1 MVAATLLLLFGLE
14 YGGQSFPWDSA
25 TVICLIVVG
34 TFCFVVFFVNEWKL
48 ALYPI
53 IPLRIFNRGSTIA
66 CLVVCFCHGCVFIA
80 GSYYLPLYF
89 QAVLGA
95 TPILSGV
102 YVLPSALALALFAA
116 STGHFIRITGK
127 VLPPIFFGFI
137 FMTVGFG
144 LYIDLD
150 RTSGWAKI
158 VIYQI
163 IAGCGVGPLFQS
175 PLIAMQSFIKPGD
188 IAAATSTF
196 AWARM
201 LACASS
207 VVAGQAVFQNVMAKK
222 KLSLTESLGGT
233 TAADIGGNSAGS
245 NTRIIDSLPTE
256 QRIVAQDAFADSLHY
271 MWIMYMA
278 ISAVGF
284 CAAFWIGYKQLDK
297 QHQETKT
304 GLEAEAAKRA
314 EALNESQEGQQQVS
328 DDVEKNSAKMPK
340 P

>member
-1 MVAATLLLLFGLE
+1 MIAATLLLLFGLE
-14 YGGQSFPWDSA
+14 YGGQSFPWKSA
-25 TVICLIVVG
+25 AVICLIIVG
-34 TFCFVVFFVNEWKL
+34 AFCFGLFLINEWKF

-66 CLVVCFCHGCVFIA
+66 CLAVCFCHGCVFIA

-95 TPILSGV
+95 TPIFSGV

-127 VLPPIFFGFI
+127 VLPPIFFGFVL
-137 FMTVGFG
+137 MTLGFG

-150 RTSGWAKI
+150 RTSGWVKI

-163 IAGCGVGPLFQS
+163 VGGCGVGPLFQS
-175 PLIAMQSFIKPGD
+175 PLIAMQSFVKPGD

-201 LACASS
+201 LACAFS
-207 VVAGQAVFQNVMAKK
+207 VVVGQAVFQNVMAKK
-222 KLSLTESLGGT
+222 KIGLTASLGGT
-233 TAADIGGNSAGS
+233 TAAELGGNNAGA
-245 NTRIIDSLPTE
+245 NTRIVDSLPAQ

-278 ISAVGF
+278 ISVVGF
-284 CAAFWIGYKQLDK
+284 CAAFWIGYKRLDQ

-314 EALNESQEGQQQVS
+314 EALAENQEEQQKMN
-328 DDVEKNSAKMPK
+328 DDVEKRS
-340 P
+340 